1 MDVERLTGL
10 EKSLPTSAAGRS
22 VADFLASGPRLSD
35 CLTPVAVLDGAAVD
49 ANIDRMARWC
59 AERGVA
65 LAPHGKTTM
74 APDLWRRQLDAG
86 AWGITVATVSQV
98 RVAVAAAVPRILL
111 ANPLVDPVG
120 LRWAVD
126 TFTTRTD
133 LALTVWADS
142 IATVVSMDAVLGPRP
157 AGRRIRV
164 LVELGAPGARAGARA
179 AAGALAVAAAIR
191 ASPHLELG
199 GVTGWEGA
207 LAVDTSAPSLTRVRE
222 FLHRMVVVHEALLS
236 QHQYETD
243 EVVLTAG
250 GSTFFDDV
258 AEVLGAAAGPG
269 VTALLRSGCYLTH
282 DDGTYR
288 ALSPM
293 SRAGTPFTAA
303 LHVWARVL
311 SRPEPG
317 LALLD
322 AGRRD
327 LSFDAGM
334 PEPQLVADDLGRVA
348 RPLVGA
354 HVSALN
360 DQHAYLR
367 VPVDSDLRVGQVVR
381 LGISHPCTTFDK
393 WRRIAVLGSGDDN
406 ATSPDDDDPCIVDLI
421 PTWF

>member
-1 MDVERLTGL
+1 MDAASLTGH
-10 EKSLPTSAAGRS
+10 EKSLPINAAGLS
-22 VADFLASGPRLSD
+22 VPEFLSGGPRVSD
-35 CLTPVAVLDGAAVD
+35 CSTPLAVLDDAAVD
-49 ANIDRMARWC
+49 ANIDRMAAWC
-59 AERGVA
+59 AGRGVS

-74 APDLWRRQLDAG
+74 APALWRRQLDAG

-98 RVAVAAAVPRILL
+98 RVAVAAGVPRILL
-111 ANPLVDPVG
+111 ANPLVDPAG
-120 LRWAVD
+120 LQWAVE
-126 TFTTRTD
+126 TFSTRTD

-142 IATVVSMDAVLGPRP
+142 VATVAVMDAALGSRAVGRP
-157 AGRRIRV
+157 LRV
-164 LVELGAPGARAGARA
+164 LVELGADGARAGARTLDEA
-179 AAGALAVAAAIR
+179 VAVAAAIR

-199 GVTGWEGA
+199 GVAGWEGA
-207 LAVDTSAPSLTRVRE
+207 LAVDTSASSLILVRE
-222 FLHRMVVVHEALLS
+222 FLSSMVALHAALLS
-236 QHQYETD
+236 DSQYEVD
-243 EVVLTAG
+243 DVVLTAG

-258 AEVLGAAAGPG
+258 AEILGAAAGPG
-269 VTALLRSGCYLTH
+269 VTALLRSGCYVTH

-288 ALSPM
+288 ALSPL

-334 PEPQLVADDLGRVA
+334 PEPQLVADDLGA
-348 RPLVGA
+348 LTRPLLGA
-354 HVSALN
+354 HVSAVN

-367 VPVDSDLRVGQVVR
+367 LPLESDLRVGQVVR

-393 WRRIAVLGSGDDN
+393 WRWIPVLGPSSTTD
-406 ATSPDDDDPCIVDLI
+406 PDPQIVDLI
-421 PTWF
+421 PTYF